1 MLSYIVRRLIVAVFA
16 LFAVSAL
23 TFTLINTSVDPA
35 IAIAGE
41 TASAADIALVREQYG
56 LNEPLAKRYLTW
68 VGDVLQGKLG
78 VSYRQKRPVADIL
91 WERLPVTL
99 KLAAAAIGFALLLSL
114 PLGILSAIR
123 PNSIFDQIALL
134 IALAG
139 QAVPSFW
146 FSLMLILLF
155 GVTLNWL
162 PISGNTS
169 ALNYVMPAMALGYY
183 ASPAIMRLTRAGM
196 MDVLNDNFIVTARAK
211 GVPEWRIVLR
221 HALPVAIQ
229 PVVSVASVQLGF
241 MLGGSVVIESV
252 FSMNGVGYL
261 GWEAITT
268 ADIPILQAIV
278 VGMAGIYIL
287 LTLLADVVNAWLD
300 PRIRR

>member
-1 MLSYIVRRLIVAVFA
+1 MLSYIVNRLIVAVFA

-41 TASAADIALVREQYG
+41 TASAEDIALVRERHG
-56 LNEPLAKRYLTW
+56 LNQPLVKRYLSW
-68 VGDVLQGKLG
+68 VGDVVQGDLG
-78 VSYRQKRPVADIL
+78 ISYRQKRPVADIL
-91 WERLPVTL
+91 RERLPVTL
-99 KLAAAAIGFALLLSL
+99 TLAAAAIGFALALSL

-139 QAVPSFW
+139 QAIPSFW

-162 PISGNTS
+162 PISGNAS
-169 ALNYVMPAMALGYY
+169 ALNYVMPAIALGYY

-196 MDVLNDNFIVTARAK
+196 IDVLNDNFIVTARAK

-229 PVVSVASVQLGF
+229 PVVSIASVQLGF

-278 VGMAGIYIL
+278 VGMAGVYIL
-287 LTLLADVVNAWLD
+287 LTLLADVINAWLD
-300 PRIRR
+300 PRVRR